1 MNGSAYTILH
11 NLTHLRRGIYYG
23 FDADELAE
31 IKDEFPGVEVMW
43 NIKTEKMELWSIGE
57 SGALPLRFLDNIPRD
72 DMYKLHDQLREM
84 RANALRYKDGMYAE
98 IERKKLEEQHQQE
111 IRDMVERIDPDK
123 VRASYKELRGDIKP
137 VSVPA
142 TN

>member
-11 NLTHLRRGIYYG
+11 NMKHLRRGINFW
-23 FDADELAE
+23 FDADELAL
-31 IKDEFPGVEVMW
+31 IKEEFPGVEVMW
-43 NIKTEKMELWSIGE
+43 NLNTEKMELWSIGE
-57 SGALPLRFLDNIPRD
+57 SGSLPLRFLDDIPYH

-84 RANALRYKDGMYAE
+84 RANANRYREGMYAE
-98 IERKKLEEQHQQE
+98 IERKQLEEKHRQE
-111 IRDMVERIDPDK
+111 VRDMVEKVDPDK
-123 VRASYKELRGDIKP
+123 VRANFKELRGDIKP

>member
-23 FDADELAE
+23 FDADELAK

-43 NIKTEKMELWSIGE
+43 NLKTEKMELWSIGE
-57 SGALPLRFLDNIPRD
+57 SGSLPLRFID
-72 DMYKLHDQLREM
+72 DISKHDEYKLHDQLREM
-84 RANALRYKDGMYAE
+84 RANANRYRDGMYAE
-98 IERKKLEEQHQQE
+98 IERKQLEERHRQE
-111 IRDMVERIDPDK
+111 VRDMVEKVDPDK
-123 VRASYKELRGDIKP
+123 VRANFKELRGDIKP